1 MNVLFIASEMAPL
14 AKTGGLGDVV
24 GSLPKILRQKGIDAR
39 VVMPHYSM
47 IQGGDYRFNYKV
59 PRRSGD
65 GDVSVHEIMVDDV
78 PVYLLKSW
86 PYFVDDGKI
95 YSVWD
100 WDTPKFI
107 YFAQMAMGFV
117 WELAQGNL
125 DEGDAWWPDVL
136 HAHDWHMGLVPFLLH
151 EARFNEHWQDMASVL
166 TLHNMAFQGPHA
178 GGWLWEEGFNNRDHP
193 LLRWQDW
200 KDNLL
205 AIGIAYANKVNTVSP
220 NHATEMHYPRFGEG
234 LQDLIWAKD
243 ADFSGIL
250 NGIDTEFFDPETDPV
265 IHQTYNADNFRE
277 RRHENKIAL
286 QRELGLP
293 ESVDTPLVSIISRI
307 TSQKGMDFAIPA
319 LRQLLSNTD
328 MQFVGLGMG
337 DFGLQSAFGKLGED
351 FGGKARTMLR
361 MDMPLARKIY
371 AASDLILLP
380 SRYEPCG
387 LAQII
392 AMRYGCLPL
401 VRETGGLVDTVD
413 NYDGQGGGTGFRFLF
428 EETEALVG
436 TVRWALDTY
445 HNQKDHWQ
453 QMQDR
458 AMRHDWGWGNR
469 ANEYVKLY
477 DDAMKQKR
485 AWRKFAK

>member
-1 MNVLFIASEMAPL
+1 
-14 AKTGGLGDVV
+14 
-24 GSLPKILRQKGIDAR
+24 
-39 VVMPHYSM
+39 
-47 IQGGDYRFNYKV
+47 
-59 PRRSGD
+59 
-65 GDVSVHEIMVDDV
+65 
-78 PVYLLKSW
+78 
-86 PYFVDDGKI
+86 
-95 YSVWD
+95 
-100 WDTPKFI
+100 
-107 YFAQMAMGFV
+107 
-117 WELAQGNL
+117 
-125 DEGDAWWPDVL
+125 
-136 HAHDWHMGLVPFLLH
+136 
-151 EARFNEHWQDMASVL
+151 
-166 TLHNMAFQGPHA
+166 
-178 GGWLWEEGFNNRDHP
+178 
-193 LLRWQDW
+193 
-200 KDNLL
+200 
-205 AIGIAYANKVNTVSP
+205 
-220 NHATEMHYPRFGEG
+220 
-234 LQDLIWAKD
+234 
-243 ADFSGIL
+243 
-250 NGIDTEFFDPETDPV
+250 
-265 IHQTYNADNFRE
+265 
-277 RRHENKIAL
+277 
-286 QRELGLP
+286 
-293 ESVDTPLVSIISRI
+293 
-307 TSQKGMDFAIPA
+307 MDFAIPA

-458 AMRHDWGWGNR
+458 AMGSRPHPESRFIPSSGAGGAGLCPIIRSSAGTN
-469 ANEYVKLY
+469 
-477 DDAMKQKR
+477 
-485 AWRKFAK
+485 WRQGIFLNPSTAGSP